1 MTNYEA
7 LNLARDRGF
16 DLVEINPNG
25 KPPVCK
31 ILDYG
36 KFKYELR
43 KSQKTQKT
51 QAGKLKE
58 IRLTSNIGEHDFN
71 TKIERAKEFLEK
83 GNKVRVTVKLMG
95 REMAFQEKAYEQ
107 IARAKDALFGKY
119 ELAPNRMGNVF
130 SAIVIPDKEKLQ
142 PKENTKKTV
151 EPVSKP
157 EVKIQAESIEKKEE

>member
-1 MTNYEA
+1 MSNYEA
-7 LNLARDRGF
+7 LNLARDRGL

-43 KSQKTQKT
+43 KSQKTQKS

-107 IARAKDALFGKY
+107 IARAKDALLGKY
-119 ELAPNRMGNVF
+119 ELAPSRMGNVF
-130 SAIVIPDKEKLQ
+130 SAIVIPDKEKVQ
-142 PKENTKKTV
+142 PKETAKAQVQTVKKPITQEKV
-151 EPVSKP
+151 EKDL
-157 EVKIQAESIEKKEE
+157 KKEE

>member
-1 MTNYEA
+1 MSNYEA
-7 LNLARDRGF
+7 LNLARDRGL

-25 KPPVCK
+25 NPPVCK

-43 KSQKTQKT
+43 KSQKTQKS

-71 TKIERAKEFLEK
+71 TKIERAREFLEK

-107 IARAKDALFGKY
+107 LDRAKEALNGKY
-119 ELAPNRMGNVF
+119 ELAPNKMGNIF
-130 SAIVIPDKEKLQ
+130 SAIVVVDKEQLQ
-142 PKENTKKTV
+142 KRENENVSANKEDS
-151 EPVSKP
+151 SK
-157 EVKIQAESIEKKEE
+157 IEEKDLKKE

>member
-1 MTNYEA
+1 MPNYEA
-7 LNLARDRGF
+7 LSLARDRDL
-16 DLVEINPNG
+16 DLVEVNPGG

-71 TKIERAKEFLEK
+71 TKIERAKEFFEK

-107 IARAKDALFGKY
+107 IARAKDALSGKY
-119 ELAPNRMGNVF
+119 ELAPTRMGNVF
-130 SAIVIPDKEKLQ
+130 SAIVVPDKEKVQ
-142 PKENTKKTV
+142 TKEKKDAPKEPTVKTV
-151 EPVSKP
+151 VEKP
-157 EVKIQAESIEKKEE
+157 AGEKPKEED